1 MLKRFLTTVI
11 AAVAIAMVAST
22 ASAQM
27 KKVRIGTEG
36 AYPPFNFIDP
46 DGKLQGFD
54 VEIAKAL
61 CAAAKFDCEFVVQ
74 DWDGIIPGLLAKKFD
89 AIIASMSITEERKQ
103 KVDFTDKYYNTPAK
117 FVAKEGAN
125 FEITKDG
132 LKGKS
137 VGVQRATIHENFLRD
152 NFGDVIDIKS
162 YATQDEANADLVAG
176 RVDLVLADSVALDEG
191 FLKTDSGK
199 GFAFIGPGYNDP
211 KWFGDGAGIAVR
223 KGEPELLDGLNA
235 ALKQILADGTYKKIN
250 DKYFVFDVYGG

>member
-1 MLKRFLTTVI
+1 
-11 AAVAIAMVAST
+11 
-22 ASAQM
+22 
-27 KKVRIGTEG
+27 
-36 AYPPFNFIDP
+36 
-46 DGKLQGFD
+46 
-54 VEIAKAL
+54 
-61 CAAAKFDCEFVVQ
+61 
-74 DWDGIIPGLLAKKFD
+74 
-89 AIIASMSITEERKQ
+89 
-103 KVDFTDKYYNTPAK
+103 
-117 FVAKEGAN
+117 
-125 FEITKDG
+125 
-132 LKGKS
+132 